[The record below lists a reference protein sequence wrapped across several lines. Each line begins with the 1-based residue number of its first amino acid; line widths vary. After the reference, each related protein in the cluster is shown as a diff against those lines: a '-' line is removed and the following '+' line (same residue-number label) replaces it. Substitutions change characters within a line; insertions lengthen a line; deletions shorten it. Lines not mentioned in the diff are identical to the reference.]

1 MMNSTVAVDYVAAG
15 TTDAHQRKKA
25 RIFLRIKRRRSPS
38 PSTPTI
44 AITTNTDDAVNDDVA
59 AGANHGGSRG
69 KRKSK
74 SIAPERIKLALP
86 TFDPSVVDTTKRAK
100 RRRMSPSTFE
110 NKEGSSFLQRLS
122 SVQLDHCEDARGRPN
137 NARMLFTPSRNQKS
151 GAQRTNTVDSNDG
164 GDDEQRTPP
173 SFSFETTKDCNEN
186 DNRYHQSNGEETIP
200 AEPQSQAPLKPKR
213 TVIFRK
219 ITDLRKCLNNLQE
232 QQQPGE
238 SPSQS
243 TMEAVQEGNKKED
256 WSSKGGEQEKW
267 LRIVDVRLEADEED
281 VSSCSDNS
289 GDYCG
294 DTTGPRVR
302 RMRTRPSDTEEGGEN
317 NHNRRTKKRRKLGVA
332 VEHSQTV
339 LESAFWGNMN
349 AEKFHAEDCVLD
361 PEVLRLIDY
370 SLASLHYQN
379 GGSVFPHLSFLRVDP
394 RLGFV
399 ANTPRGKQMVN
410 RQYHGTGNG
419 LADGRGRTVLHFAAL
434 WGDIAGV
441 RAAIDMGADPT
452 ILDGQ
457 GLTPVD
463 LAKLYGRKDV
473 TSALMVE
480 NDAKLNA
487 KKNGDH
493 GTEDA
498 DYYYELYCLEEG
510 DDKAG
515 KENGTEEEKKDD
527 DREDDITP
535 VGKNQRSSPIGTDS
549 PPSLARA
556 KNWDEDEDD
565 YRFELS
571 EGFGGWTEQG
581 ELILEACEK
590 SKEND
595 DAFVQRLYH
604 NQGIGDDESMVDDEH
619 DSNDERYDGN
629 DYPDD
634 DDDDQLFDDYQD
646 ADADYYRDGY
656 SDDESDDGGWKL
668 DFRKRNVQRSAVNLD
683 YDSDEEG
690 EYTGPM
696 YGKRQETMNGGF
708 AYDPEVDFSE

>member
-1 MMNSTVAVDYVAAG
+1 VAIAETST
-15 TTDAHQRKKA
+15 
-25 RIFLRIKRRRSPS
+25 SPS
-38 PSTPTI
+38 HSSI
-44 AITTNTDDAVNDDVA
+44 ASDRSNNNHNPDDAVNSDVA
-59 AGANHGGSRG
+59 AGANHGSSRG

-74 SIAPERIKLALP
+74 SIAPDRIKLALP
-86 TFDPSVVDTTKRAK
+86 AFDPAVVDTTKRSK
-100 RRRMSPSTFE
+100 RRRMSPSMLD

-122 SVQLDHCEDARGRPN
+122 SVNLNHCEAAQDRAN
-137 NARMLFTPSRNQKS
+137 NTTLLCTPTRAQK
-151 GAQRTNTVDSNDG
+151 GGVQRIHTLDSNDG

-173 SFSFETTKDCNEN
+173 SYSFDTTKDCIEKDSRN
-186 DNRYHQSNGEETIP
+186 HQSNGGEAIP
-200 AEPQSQAPLKPKR
+200 PEPQSQAPVKPKR

-219 ITDLRKCLNNLQE
+219 ITDLRKCLDNLQE

-243 TMEAVQEGNKKED
+243 TLQAVQEGNKMED
-256 WSSKGGEQEKW
+256 SSSKGGEQAKW

-294 DTTGPRVR
+294 GTRVR
-302 RMRTRPSDTEEGGEN
+302 RMRTRPSDNEEGDEN

-349 AEKFHAEDCVLD
+349 ADKFPADDCIVD
-361 PEVLRLIDY
+361 PKVLRLIDY
-370 SLASLHYQN
+370 SLASLHNQN
-379 GGSVFPHLSFLRVDP
+379 GGSVSPHLSFLRIDP

-434 WGDIAGV
+434 WGDIIGV

-457 GLTPVD
+457 GLTPAG
-463 LAKLYGRKDV
+463 LAKIYGREDV

-480 NDAKLNA
+480 NNGKSDAE
-487 KKNGDH
+487 KNGDH
-493 GTEDA
+493 GNEEA

-510 DDKAG
+510 DDEAG
-515 KENGTEEEKKDD
+515 KEDDTEEEKKDD
-527 DREDDITP
+527 DIPCGE
-535 VGKNQRSSPIGTDS
+535 NQRSSPIGTDS
-549 PPSLARA
+549 PPCLARA

-571 EGFGGWTEQG
+571 RGIGGWTENG

-590 SKEND
+590 SQEKD
-595 DAFVQRLYH
+595 DAFVQRLYQ
-604 NQGIGDDESMVDDEH
+604 NQGIDDDESMVDDEH

-634 DDDDQLFDDYQD
+634 DDDQSFGLGSNYDDYQD
-646 ADADYYRDGY
+646 ADADYYRDDY

-668 DFRKRNVQRSAVNLD
+668 DFRKRNVQRSAFNLN

-696 YGKRQETMNGGF
+696 YGERKETMSGGF
-708 AYDPEVDFSE
+708 AYDPELDVSE